1 MNNTKMTI
9 AEAAQQVLRDLGRSA
24 SVDEIYAE
32 IVKRNLYTFNTP
44 TPEHVLRTTI
54 RRQTDC
60 VDRVDSRDEILFELT
75 GDDLYGLANG
85 TRTSTRKRAGAGMK
99 RIQRASDK
107 EEIIKSLMS
116 EQVGVFKEIW
126 KLLLFAAQIGVKNN
140 ARTPLK
146 AADPGKGIDQTTFGN
161 CPAWP
166 GVLYLMTL
174 AETQKSES
182 LSGSA
187 DAEDER
193 VSVFQ
198 EYANGGLAILQDF
211 FAGRPIDLDGLLAF
225 IEMQREESA
234 GKLDLELTI

>member
-1 MNNTKMTI
+1 MSTKNTI
-9 AEAAQQVLRDLGRSA
+9 AEVAQQLLRDLGKPT
-24 SVDEIYAE
+24 SVDELYAE

-44 TPEHVLRTTI
+44 TPEHVLRTAI

-60 VDRVDSRDEILFELT
+60 VERVDSRDEILFELV
-75 GDDLYGLANG
+75 GEDVYRLATG
-85 TRTSTRKRAGAGMK
+85 TRNSARKRAGVGMK

-116 EQVGVFKEIW
+116 DQVGVFKEIW
-126 KLLLFAAQIGVKNN
+126 KLLLFAAQVGVKNN
-140 ARTPLK
+140 TRTSLK
-146 AADPGKGIDQTTFGN
+146 SADPGKGIDQSTFGN

-182 LSGSA
+182 LSGSQ

-198 EYANGGLAILQDF
+198 EYANGGLALLQDF

-225 IEMQREESA
+225 IETQREETA

>member
-1 MNNTKMTI
+1 MTTKDTI
-9 AEAAQQVLRDLGRSA
+9 VQVAQQVLRDLSRPA

-32 IVKRNLYTFNTP
+32 IVHRNLYNFNTP
-44 TPEHVLRTTI
+44 TPEHVLRTAI

-60 VDRVDSRDEILFELT
+60 VERVDSRDEILFELVSE
-75 GDDLYGLANG
+75 DVYGLAAG
-85 TRTSTRKRAGAGMK
+85 TRASGRKRAGVGMK

-116 EQVGVFKEIW
+116 DQVGVFKEIW
-126 KLLLFAAQIGVKNN
+126 KLLLFAAQVGVKNN

-182 LSGSA
+182 LSGSQ

-193 VSVFQ
+193 VAVFQ

-211 FAGRPIDLDGLLAF
+211 FAGRPTDLDGLLAF
-225 IEMQREESA
+225 IETQREESA
-234 GKLDLELTI
+234 GRLDLELTI

>member
-1 MNNTKMTI
+1 
-9 AEAAQQVLRDLGRSA
+9 
-24 SVDEIYAE
+24 
-32 IVKRNLYTFNTP
+32 
-44 TPEHVLRTTI
+44 
-54 RRQTDC
+54 
-60 VDRVDSRDEILFELT
+60 
-75 GDDLYGLANG
+75 
-85 TRTSTRKRAGAGMK
+85 MK

-107 EEIIKSLMS
+107 EEVIKSLMS

-140 ARTPLK
+140 KRLELK

-166 GVLYLMTL
+166 GVLYLVTL

-211 FAGRPIDLDGLLAF
+211 FAGRLIDLDGLLAF
-225 IEMQREESA
+225 IETQREDSA
-234 GKLDLELTI
+234 GRPDLELTI